1 MKNKEKKV
9 DDITNRNKVLW
20 TLTNKYDDKK
30 IFEELVK
37 EKFDEIGKLTDEIN
51 QIDLINILF
60 QNQYL
65 QKKIQ

>member
-60 QNQYL
+60 QN
-65 QKKIQ
+65 

>member
-37 EKFDEIGKLTDEIN
+37 EKFDEIGKLNDEIN

>member
-30 IFEELVK
+30 FFEELVK

-60 QNQYL
+60 QN
-65 QKKIQ
+65 